1 MKSILVID
9 DNRLIRQTFKSHLG
23 SEGFEVTLAADGRE
37 GVELFRKVAPDLV
50 ILDIHLPVIDGIEV
64 LKQIREIDGNA
75 YVIMITAFDDMK
87 TTVTAMKLGAFE
99 YICKPIDYD
108 ELLLSIRKAQKMQE
122 MDEKLDIL
130 VTEASHEWSI
140 DNIVGRTAQMREVFK
155 TIGMLSRSTTTVLVR
170 GESGTGK
177 ELVARAIHY
186 NSINREE
193 PFVAVNC
200 TALAE
205 GVLESEL
212 FGHVRGAFTGAVRDA
227 RGKFEMAQR
236 GTIFLD
242 EIGDISPNIQAK
254 LLRVV
259 ENREFSRVGGERIQR
274 TEARIVGAT
283 NRNLED
289 SVRRGQ
295 FREDLYYRLKV
306 VEIKLPPLRERRE
319 DIPELVAHL
328 LEKVNRQLHT
338 NVRKVPDSVMK
349 MLVNYDWKGNVR
361 ELENGLTRAV
371 TLAHGDVLLP
381 EHLPLLRADG
391 SGTGL
396 VSDELTSL
404 KEMERRYISHVLKQ
418 TRWNKSR
425 ASDVLGI
432 TRPTLD
438 KKIKDYGLVDP
449 RKSREHEEADE
460 EEAPAVPGIG

>member
-9 DNRLIRQTFKSHLG
+9 DNRLIRQTFKSHLT
-23 SEGFEVTLAADGRE
+23 SEGFDVTIASDGRE
-37 GVELFRKVAPDLV
+37 GVEQFQKVPPDLV
-50 ILDIHLPVIDGIEV
+50 ILDINLPVIDGIEV
-64 LKQIREIDGNA
+64 LKQIRELDGNA

-108 ELLLSIRKAQKMQE
+108 ELLLSIRKAQRMQE
-122 MDEKLDIL
+122 MDEKLDYL

-140 DNIVGRTAQMREVFK
+140 DNIVGRTPQMREVFK

-212 FGHVRGAFTGAVRDA
+212 FGHVRGAFTGAVRDT
-227 RGKFEMAQR
+227 RGKFEIAQR

-259 ENREFSRVGGERIQR
+259 ENREFSRVGGEKIQR
-274 TEARIVGAT
+274 TEARIIGAT
-283 NRNLED
+283 NRNLEEF
-289 SVRRGQ
+289 VRRGQ

-338 NVRKVPDSVMK
+338 NVRKVPESVMK
-349 MLVNYDWKGNVR
+349 MLVSYEWKGNVR

-381 EHLPLLRADG
+381 EHLPLPRSDGLGAGLAAD
-391 SGTGL
+391 
-396 VSDELTSL
+396 EMTSL

-438 KKIKDYGLVDP
+438 KKIKDYGLLDP
-449 RKSREHEEADE
+449 RKKGEDQESE
-460 EEAPAVPGIG
+460 EEEPAVPGIG

>member
-9 DNRLIRQTFKSHLG
+9 DNRLIRQTFKSHLT
-23 SEGFEVTLAADGRE
+23 SEGFDVALAADGRE
-37 GVELFRKVAPDLV
+37 GVEQFQKLQPDLV

-87 TTVTAMKLGAFE
+87 TTVSAMKLGAFE

-108 ELLLSIRKAQKMQE
+108 ELLLSIRKAQRMQE
-122 MDEKLDIL
+122 MDEKLDYL

-140 DNIVGRTAQMREVFK
+140 DNIVGRTPQMREVFK
-155 TIGMLSRSTTTVLVR
+155 TIGMLSRSTTTVLIR

-212 FGHVRGAFTGAVRDA
+212 FGHVRGAFTGAVRDT
-227 RGKFEMAQR
+227 RGKFEIAQR

-274 TEARIVGAT
+274 TEARIIGAT
-283 NRNLED
+283 NRNLEE

-319 DIPELVAHL
+319 DIPELVAYL

-338 NVRKVPDSVMK
+338 NVRKVPEGVMK
-349 MLVNYDWKGNVR
+349 MLVTYDWKGNVR

-371 TLAHGDVLLP
+371 TLAHGDVLLA
-381 EHLPLLRADG
+381 EHLPLRSEGGLG
-391 SGTGL
+391 GGL
-396 VSDELTSL
+396 VTDELTSL

-449 RKSREHEEADE
+449 RKKGEGQEAE
-460 EEAPAVPGIG
+460 EEEPAVPGIG

>member
-9 DNRLIRQTFKSHLG
+9 DNRLIRQTFKSHLT
-23 SEGFEVTLAADGRE
+23 SEGFDVTVASDGRE
-37 GVELFRKVAPDLV
+37 GVEQFQKVQPDLV
-50 ILDIHLPVIDGIEV
+50 ILDINLPIIDGIEV
-64 LKQIREIDGNA
+64 LKQIREIDPNA

-108 ELLLSIRKAQKMQE
+108 ELLLSIRKAQRMQE
-122 MDEKLDIL
+122 MDEKLDYL

-212 FGHVRGAFTGAVRDA
+212 FGHVRGAFTGAVRDT
-227 RGKFEMAQR
+227 RGKFEIAQR

-274 TEARIVGAT
+274 TEARIIGAT

-289 SVRRGQ
+289 LVRKGQ

-338 NVRKVPDSVMK
+338 NVRKVPESVMK
-349 MLVNYDWKGNVR
+349 MLVSYDWKGNVR

-371 TLAHGDVLLP
+371 TLAHGDVLLA
-381 EHLPLLRADG
+381 EHLPLARTDG
-391 SGTGL
+391 SGAGL
-396 VSDELTSL
+396 ITDELTSL
-404 KEMERRYISHVLKQ
+404 KEMERRYISHVLRQ

-449 RKSREHEEADE
+449 RKNREGQE
-460 EEAPAVPGIG
+460 EEEEQTVPEIG

>member
-37 GVELFRKVAPDLV
+37 GVELFRKVEPDLV

-140 DNIVGRTAQMREVFK
+140 DNIVGRTGQMREVFK

-259 ENREFSRVGGERIQR
+259 ENREFSRVGG
-274 TEARIVGAT
+274 
-283 NRNLED
+283 
-289 SVRRGQ
+289 
-295 FREDLYYRLKV
+295 
-306 VEIKLPPLRERRE
+306 
-319 DIPELVAHL
+319 
-328 LEKVNRQLHT
+328 
-338 NVRKVPDSVMK
+338 
-349 MLVNYDWKGNVR
+349 
-361 ELENGLTRAV
+361 
-371 TLAHGDVLLP
+371 
-381 EHLPLLRADG
+381 
-391 SGTGL
+391 
-396 VSDELTSL
+396 
-404 KEMERRYISHVLKQ
+404 
-418 TRWNKSR
+418 
-425 ASDVLGI
+425 
-432 TRPTLD
+432 
-438 KKIKDYGLVDP
+438 
-449 RKSREHEEADE
+449 
-460 EEAPAVPGIG
+460 

>member
-1 MKSILVID
+1 
-9 DNRLIRQTFKSHLG
+9 
-23 SEGFEVTLAADGRE
+23 
-37 GVELFRKVAPDLV
+37 
-50 ILDIHLPVIDGIEV
+50 
-64 LKQIREIDGNA
+64 
-75 YVIMITAFDDMK
+75 MK
-87 TTVTAMKLGAFE
+87 TTVEAMKLGAFE

-108 ELLLSIRKAQKMQE
+108 ELLLSIRKAQRMQE
-122 MDEKLDIL
+122 MDEKLDYL
-130 VTEASHEWSI
+130 VTEASQGFSI
-140 DNIVGRTAQMREVFK
+140 DNIVGRTPEMREVFK

-212 FGHVRGAFTGAVRDA
+212 FGHVRGAFTGAIRDS
-227 RGKFEMAQR
+227 RGKFEVAQK
-236 GTIFLD
+236 GTLFLD
-242 EIGDISPNIQAK
+242 EIGDISPNLQAK

-274 TEARIVGAT
+274 TEARIIGAT

-289 SVRRGQ
+289 LVRRSR

-319 DIPELVAHL
+319 DIPDLVAHL
-328 LEKVNRQLHT
+328 LEKVNRHLHT
-338 NVRKVPDSVMK
+338 NVRKVPDTVMSL
-349 MLVNYDWKGNVR
+349 LVNYEWKGNVR
-361 ELENGLTRAV
+361 ELENALTRAV
-371 TLAHGDVLLP
+371 TLAHGDVLLA
-381 EHLPLLRADG
+381 EHLPLLRGAV
-391 SGTGL
+391 SSAGL
-396 VSDELTSL
+396 PTEELTSL

-425 ASDVLGI
+425 TSDVLGI

-449 RKSREHEEADE
+449 RKTRDSKDEPEEHQ
-460 EEAPAVPGIG
+460 PVPDLG

>member
-23 SEGFEVTLAADGRE
+23 SEGFDVTLASDGRE
-37 GVELFRKVAPDLV
+37 GVEQFQRIQPDLV
-50 ILDIHLPVIDGIEV
+50 ILDIHLPLMDGIEV
-64 LKQIREIDGNA
+64 LKRIREIDPDA

-108 ELLLSIRKAQKMQE
+108 ELLLAIKKAQRMQE
-122 MDEKLDIL
+122 MDEKLDYL
-130 VTEASHEWSI
+130 VAEASHEWSI
-140 DNIVGRTAQMREVFK
+140 DNIVGRTPPMREVFK
-155 TIGMLSRSTTTVLVR
+155 TIGMLSRSGATTVLIR

-212 FGHVRGAFTGAVRDA
+212 FGHMRGAFTGAVRDN
-227 RGKFEMAQR
+227 RGKFEIAQR

-259 ENREFSRVGGERIQR
+259 ENREFSRVGGERLQR
-274 TEARIVGAT
+274 TEARIIGAT
-283 NRNLED
+283 NRNLEEL
-289 SVRRGQ
+289 VRRGQ

-338 NVRKVPDSVMK
+338 NVRKVPESVMRT
-349 MLVNYDWKGNVR
+349 LVGYEWKGNVR
-361 ELENGLTRAV
+361 ELENGLIRAV
-371 TLAHGDVLLP
+371 TLAHGDVLLL
-381 EHLPLLRADG
+381 EHLPLSRPEGA
-391 SGTGL
+391 SASPAT
-396 VSDELTSL
+396 DELTSL
-404 KEMERRYISHVLKQ
+404 KEMERRYISHVLRQ

-425 ASDVLGI
+425 ASEILGI

-438 KKIKDYGLVDP
+438 KKIKDYGLADP
-449 RKSREHEEADE
+449 RKTREGEEADE
-460 EEAPAVPGIG
+460 EQPAVRELS

>member
-9 DNRLIRQTFKSHLG
+9 DNRLIRQTFKSHLT
-23 SEGFEVTLAADGRE
+23 SEGFEVSLAADGRE
-37 GVELFRKVAPDLV
+37 GVEEFRKLEPDLV
-50 ILDIHLPVIDGIEV
+50 ILDIHLPVLDGIEV
-64 LKQIREIDGNA
+64 LKQIRQIDPNA
-75 YVIMITAFDDMK
+75 YVIMITAFDDMR
-87 TTVTAMKLGAFE
+87 TTVEAIKLGAFE

-108 ELLLSIRKAQKMQE
+108 ELLLSIRKAQRVQE
-122 MDEKLDIL
+122 MGEKLDYL
-130 VTEASHEWSI
+130 VTEASQGWSI
-140 DNIVGRTAQMREVFK
+140 DNIVGRTSAMREVFK

-186 NSINREE
+186 NSMNREE

-205 GVLESEL
+205 GLLESEL
-212 FGHVRGAFTGAVRDA
+212 FGHVRGAFTGAVRDS
-227 RGKFEMAQR
+227 RGKFEIAQR

-242 EIGDISPNIQAK
+242 EIGDISPNLQAK

-259 ENREFSRVGGERIQR
+259 ENREFSRVGGERVQR
-274 TEARIVGAT
+274 TEARIIGAT
-283 NRNLED
+283 NRILED
-289 SVRRGQ
+289 LVRRGQ

-319 DIPELVAHL
+319 DIPDLVAYL

-338 NVRKVPDSVMK
+338 NVRKVPEAVMK
-349 MLVNYDWKGNVR
+349 MLVGYDWKGNVR
-361 ELENGLTRAV
+361 ELENALTRAV
-371 TLAHGDVLLP
+371 TLAHGDVLMA
-381 EHLPLLRADG
+381 EHLPLRSEGALTA
-391 SGTGL
+391 GL
-396 VSDELTSL
+396 VTEELTSL
-404 KEMERRYISHVLKQ
+404 KEMERRYIAHVLRQ

-449 RKSREHEEADE
+449 RKTRDDDE
-460 EEAPAVPGIG
+460 EEEEEQAVSGLS